1 MPATIMP
8 TGLFLSKV
16 SYTRQHA
23 EVGLRERRVTK
34 VWRRTSGRPAAAEAP
49 SVADRGSGPDSGSRI
64 DADSGSFG
72 IARLHWVRVTERR
85 KEFHEEIR
93 TIEGKVVELFALVGE
108 DLELATEALLNGDA
122 SALKVVTERQ
132 SSIDG
137 IYEELELLVNRQMV
151 LQQPV
156 GDELRLLL
164 SVLRILPDLDRAHRL
179 ALHIAEHATHILSGD
194 LSPRTRLLVQ
204 RMGDTAADMW
214 SLAATA
220 WYERDRTAA
229 DKLEERDDDMDSLH
243 SALVAELA
251 SGTMRL
257 PVTMDMTLV
266 ARYYER
272 FADHAVEIAHR
283 VVYLAGPE

>member
-1 MPATIMP
+1 M
-8 TGLFLSKV
+8 
-16 SYTRQHA
+16 
-23 EVGLRERRVTK
+23 
-34 VWRRTSGRPAAAEAP
+34 
-49 SVADRGSGPDSGSRI
+49 
-64 DADSGSFG
+64 
-72 IARLHWVRVTERR
+72 RVTERR

-164 SVLRILPDLDRAHRL
+164 SVLRILPDQDRAHHL
-179 ALHIAEHATHILSGD
+179 VMHIAEHATHSDD
-194 LSPRTRLLVQ
+194 LSPRAQSLVK

-214 SLAATA
+214 HKAANA
-220 WYERDRTAA
+220 WYEHDGSAA
-229 DKLEERDDDMDSLH
+229 SALEEQDEDMDSLH
-243 SALVAELA
+243 SALTAELA

-257 PVTMDMTLV
+257 PVAMDMTLV

-272 FADHAVEIAHR
+272 VADHAVNIAHR
-283 VVYLAGPE
+283 VEYLAARGRRDQPG